1 MKEILNFNYLKKIK
15 GLFPALFNL
24 IANVL
29 RFFGSKL
36 KIILILMLTGD
47 FHFIVFLFFL
57 LNFFLFPF
65 ATVVWDDL
73 IDLLLSGNQ
82 LLLPLLFVIPWKMFK
97 MIILYMFA
105 IVIAPIGL
113 IYIYISNG
121 YYKKTP

>member
-1 MKEILNFNYLKKIK
+1 MNTIFNFAKKMINGMDRRYLIK
-15 GLFPALFNL
+15 SYIFGALIFSMFL
-24 IANVL
+24 YV
-29 RFFGSKL
+29 
-36 KIILILMLTGD
+36 LMLTGD

>member
-1 MKEILNFNYLKKIK
+1 MINGIDRRYLIK
-15 GLFPALFNL
+15 SYIFGALIFSMFL
-24 IANVL
+24 YV
-29 RFFGSKL
+29 
-36 KIILILMLTGD
+36 LMLTGD

>member
-1 MKEILNFNYLKKIK
+1 MNTIFNFAKKMINGMDRRYLIK
-15 GLFPALFNL
+15 SYIFGALIFSMFL
-24 IANVL
+24 YV
-29 RFFGSKL
+29 
-36 KIILILMLTGD
+36 LMLTGD

-82 LLLPLLFVIPWKMFK
+82 LLLPILFVIPWKMFK